1 MPLFENGTA
10 LAKGITKTKRE
21 REILEAFYIRQQQE
35 GNRISVPTTS
45 LSDKEV
51 ASLQDG

>member
-1 MPLFENGTA
+1 MPIFENGTA
-10 LAKGITKTKRE
+10 LAKGRTKLRE

-35 GNRISVPTTS
+35 GNRISVPSTS

-51 ASLQDG
+51 AFLQDG